1 MIHRIGS
8 LQARQTK
15 ELTVSVVAPAL
26 LAIALSSSTAA
37 QEEPTPESGDG
48 SVVARY
54 TSCVPPPE
62 SLVAVSAV
70 PAADYDLG
78 YPRETADQLAIR
90 DRLRTRSYD
99 TLDALLLAY
108 ADSAWRDF
116 RLEYRLLDANKA
128 FAVAAPSL
136 EPLLDDFVLY
146 LPESPA
152 PRFSRAVYYIE
163 SAQHARGTKW
173 AYETSDEQFARMNQY
188 LEKALADIKE
198 GYVLAP
204 CSFLAYYL
212 TMRVTQLYGA
222 AEASRQYLDEA
233 LAVYPY
239 SFLLRAMYLDN
250 LIPRWGGSYAAMEQF
265 ATEADG
271 LWDRNPRL
279 QSLHGFAH
287 WDRGRVY
294 WADRDTT
301 SALLEHAK
309 ALAFGDLWQF
319 RLELGKLN
327 YRIDRYEE
335 ALSNLDRALAQ
346 RSVWVEA
353 LLFRAKT
360 HYALGRM
367 ANGAEKARLFSA
379 AFRDIEM
386 AARLDP
392 MDERVRNSREFYKKW
407 IPQFAPRGVR

>member
-1 MIHRIGS
+1 MGY
-8 LQARQTK
+8 LQGRDRVPQLGREYDQTR
-15 ELTVSVVAPAL
+15 TVAL
-26 LAIALSSSTAA
+26 LGAL
-37 QEEPTPESGDG
+37 
-48 SVVARY
+48 
-54 TSCVPPPE
+54 
-62 SLVAVSAV
+62 LVAAGLGLVGGWILTLFGDFEDAL
-70 PAADYDLG
+70 PILWILAATWVG
-78 YPRETADQLAIR
+78 QASFGMN
-90 DRLRTRSYD
+90 RSYLGLAGYAGW
-99 TLDALLLAY
+99 TL
-108 ADSAWRDF
+108 ST
-116 RLEYRLLDANKA
+116 
-128 FAVAAPSL
+128 SL
-136 EPLLDDFVLY
+136 FVL
-146 LPESPA
+146 P
-152 PRFSRAVYYIE
+152 V
-163 SAQHARGTKW
+163 
-173 AYETSDEQFARMNQY
+173 NV
-188 LEKALADIKE
+188 ALNI
-198 GYVLAP
+198 L
-204 CSFLAYYL
+204 
-212 TMRVTQLYGA
+212 
-222 AEASRQYLDEA
+222 
-233 LAVYPY
+233 
-239 SFLLRAMYLDN
+239 

-327 YRIDRYEE
+327 YRIDQYEE

-346 RSVWVEA
+346 RPVWVEA

-379 AFRDIEM
+379 AFRDIEL

-407 IPQFAPRGVR
+407 IPQFAPQAVR